1 MKTTI
6 LTVAL
11 CLVTS
16 MAFAQKKAVNKA
28 YSEAKGGN
36 IGEARNQI
44 KQALEN
50 PETKDQ
56 AKTWWT
62 AGYVELQAFETER
75 NKLLEN
81 KTPDD
86 KVLYPAILECFKY
99 YIKAAELD
107 QQPNEKGKVK
117 PKHLR
122 DIKSTMKSHQQY
134 LYGAGG
140 HFYNAG
146 NYQNAYESFKLFSE
160 IPFLSYMDNEEMKQ
174 DTLLKDA
181 RFYAAMAA
189 VQMNNPQIAIT
200 ALEACKDDKDNQNEI
215 YQMLASQYDA
225 LKDTANLI
233 KVYEEGASLF
243 PDEPFYV
250 QNLIAMYIYTN
261 QMEEAIVKLN
271 EATTKMPEN
280 KQMWLIKGQL
290 LDRQE
295 KYDEAIQC
303 YEKVL
308 ELEPENAAALGSIGI
323 IYYNQA
329 AKLSDENNAAAVNDI
344 KKYKEGRTNVVDPA
358 FRKALTYLEKAHK
371 LAPNENSFSVAL
383 RNTYYNLE
391 MGPEYEA
398 IDKEMKS
405 KQ

>member
-16 MAFAQKKAVNKA
+16 MAFAQKKAVSKA
-28 YSEAKGGN
+28 YSEAKVNN

-62 AGYVELQAFETER
+62 AGYVEFQAFDAER

-81 KTPDD
+81 KQPDD
-86 KVLYPAILECFKY
+86 NVLFSAILEGFRY
-99 YIKAAELD
+99 YVKAAELD
-107 QQPNEKGKVK
+107 QLPDEKGKVK

-122 DIKSTMKSHQQY
+122 DIKGTMKSNHQY
-134 LYGAGG
+134 LYSAGG
-140 HFYNAG
+140 HFFNTK
-146 NYQNAYESFKLFSE
+146 NYKNAYESFKLYSE
-160 IPFLSYMDNEEMKQ
+160 VPFFSYMEKEGLQ
-174 DTLLKDA
+174 EDTLLKSA
-181 RFYAAMAA
+181 RYYAAIAA
-189 VQMNNPQIAIT
+189 VSMEDPQTAIV
-200 ALEACKDDKDNQNEI
+200 ALNACKDDKENQNEV
-215 YQMLASQYDA
+215 YQMLATQYDA

-233 KVYEEGASLF
+233 KVYEEGSTLF
-243 PDEPFYV
+243 PEEPFYV
-250 QNLIAMYIYTN
+250 QNLIAMYILTN
-261 QMEEAIVKLN
+261 KHNEALVKLDD
-271 EATTKMPEN
+271 ATSKNPDN
-280 KQMWLIKGQL
+280 KQLWLIKGQL

-295 KYDEAIQC
+295 KVEEAIKC

-308 ELEPENAAALGSIGI
+308 ELDPENAPALGSIGI

-329 AKLSDENNAAAVNDI
+329 ARLSDENNASAVNDM
-344 KKYKEGRTNVVDPA
+344 KKYKEGRANTVDPA

-371 LAPNENSFSVAL
+371 LKPDERSVSVAL

-398 IDKEMKS
+398 IDEELKNK
-405 KQ
+405 

>member
-1 MKTTI
+1 MRTTI

-11 CLVTS
+11 CLVAS
-16 MAFAQKKAVNKA
+16 MTFAQKKAVSKA
-28 YSEAKGGN
+28 QSEAKVRN

-62 AGYVELQAFETER
+62 AGYVEFQAFDTER

-86 KVLYPAILECFKY
+86 NVLFSAILEGFKY
-99 YIKAAELD
+99 YEKAAELD
-107 QQPNEKGKVK
+107 QLPDEKGKVK

-122 DIKSTMKSHQQY
+122 DIKSTMKSNHQY
-134 LYGAGG
+134 LYSAGG

-146 NYQNAYESFKLFSE
+146 NFKNAYESFKLYSE
-160 IPFLSYMDNEEMKQ
+160 VPFLSYMEKEGLQ
-174 DTLLKDA
+174 EDTLLKSA
-181 RFYAAMAA
+181 RFYSAMAA
-189 VQMNNPQIAIT
+189 VQMKDPQIAVA
-200 ALEACKDDKDNQNEI
+200 ALNACKDDKETQNEV
-215 YQMLASQYDA
+215 YQMLASQYDV
-225 LKDTANLI
+225 LQDTANLI

-243 PDEPFYV
+243 PEEPFYV
-250 QNLIAMYIYTN
+250 QNLIAMYIFTN
-261 QMEEAIVKLN
+261 KLDEAIVKLDD
-271 EATTKMPEN
+271 ATAKTPDN
-280 KQMWLIKGQL
+280 KQLWLIKGQL

-295 KYDEAIQC
+295 KFEDAVKC

-308 ELEPENAAALGSIGI
+308 ELDPENAPALGSIGI

-329 AKLSDENNAAAVNDI
+329 AKLSDENNASAVNDM
-344 KKYKEGRTNVVDPA
+344 KKYKEGRANVVDPA

-371 LAPNENSFSVAL
+371 LNPNERSFSVAL

-398 IDKEMKS
+398 IDKELKN
-405 KQ
+405 K